1 MAAENGNK
9 YAERWTYDKT
19 LAALNEV
26 HTWALSPD
34 CLYLGHAL
42 NQAGLYNDLWAYWRR
57 KWRGNA
63 RIITLMKRILQ
74 LFEVRLFQNTALG
87 KIPARV
93 GLFALTHHYEWGRE
107 YETMEEQQQQRT
119 EQDRRMEEE
128 RREDMEAP
136 ADELAATEA
145 RRAQQAKLLKEF
157 NERKVAQY
165 NVKHPAAQ
173 LTMPM
178 SWHLG
183 TPPEGAEAVL
193 FDSGYFL
200 RL

>member
-9 YAERWTYDKT
+9 YAERWTYEKT
-19 LAALNEV
+19 LAALTEV
-26 HTWALSPD
+26 HGWALNPD

-87 KIPARV
+87 KIPVRV
-93 GLFALTHHYEWGRE
+93 GLFALTHHYQWGRE
-107 YETMEEQQQQRT
+107 YDTPDQQQQQRA
-119 EQDRRMEEE
+119 EMDRCMEEE

-136 ADELAATEA
+136 ADEIAEKDA
-145 RRAQQAKLLKEF
+145 RRAQQARLLKDF

-173 LTMPM
+173 ITVPM

-183 TPPEGAEAVL
+183 SPPEGAEAVL

>member
-19 LAALNEV
+19 IQALNEV

-63 RIITLMKRILQ
+63 RIITLMKQILQ
-74 LFEVRLFQNTALG
+74 IFEVRLFQNTALG

-93 GLFALTHHYEWGRE
+93 GLFALTHHYQWGRE
-107 YETMEEQQQQRT
+107 YETPEKQQQQRT
-119 EQDRRMEEE
+119 RWTAAWRRSGAKIW
-128 RREDMEAP
+128 RRQQMNWLP
-136 ADELAATEA
+136 LMHAARS
-145 RRAQQAKLLKEF
+145 RRSCSKSL
-157 NERKVAQY
+157 
-165 NVKHPAAQ
+165 
-173 LTMPM
+173 M
-178 SWHLG
+178 SGKWR
-183 TPPEGAEAVL
+183 
-193 FDSGYFL
+193 SIM
-200 RL
+200 

>member
-19 LAALNEV
+19 LSALNEV
-26 HTWALSPD
+26 YTWALND
-34 CLYLGHAL
+34 NCLYLGQAL

-57 KWRGNA
+57 KWRGKA
-63 RIITLMKRILQ
+63 AIITLMKRILQ
-74 LFEVRLFQNTALG
+74 LFEVRLFEKAAYG
-87 KIPARV
+87 KVPVRLA
-93 GLFALTHHYEWGRE
+93 LFALSHHYQWGKE
-107 YETMEEQQQQRT
+107 YDTMEEQQQHRN
-119 EQDRRMEEE
+119 EEDRRMEEE
-128 RREDMEAP
+128 RREDLEAP
-136 ADELAATEA
+136 ADELAEADA

-165 NVKHPAAQ
+165 NVKHPAAKI
-173 LTMPM
+173 TVPM

-183 TPPEGAEAVL
+183 SPPEGAEAVL